1 VSPAVLVRFRLLV
14 LMSGL
19 GLNLI
24 APRVAAQTPS
34 PESYF
39 GFRMGSDSQVA
50 TAEGI
55 EEYFGLVA
63 ARSDRVELVDIGPTT
78 DGHRTIAAIISAPE
92 NLRNLDQIRSANQRL
107 ADPRR
112 LIGEEART
120 LIASH
125 KAVLMIGCSIHA
137 SEIGPTQAA
146 NELLYTLASSTEPE
160 ILRVLQDVVVI
171 LIPLLNPDGH
181 RRVVSWNQMM
191 KGTRYEGS
199 PMPWLYHRYAGHD
212 INRDAF
218 MMNLAESRNLARFMY
233 TSWHPQVFLSMHQM
247 DSNGPRMFVPPVS
260 DPIERNYDARI
271 WREAALLGSA
281 MAFELQRE
289 GRSGVVS
296 NALYDYYWPG
306 YEDSAPL
313 GHNTICL
320 LTEVA
325 GAKGGAGT
333 DTLLSGPSAGR
344 RNFSVDRPLI
354 NYPDPWPGGSWTPR
368 DVVDYNLT
376 ALRGLLRAV
385 ALYRQQIVQTFY
397 DLGQHAVEQGQR
409 GGPFAFIISSE
420 QHDRHATA
428 KLEELLLQGGIEVH
442 RALEAFRAD
451 GQSYPAGSDIILLA
465 QPFRAYVKTL
475 IERQDYPAVPGGAL
489 RPYDVAG
496 WTLPVQMGVDVR
508 TIEARFET
516 PNMRRLDAV
525 SVTPGAI
532 GGDPKPDHYLIDARG
547 NGGALVINR
556 LLTAGIKPR
565 WLSQEY
571 RANGHGFGPGSVVI
585 EGSKTARELAEGF
598 TKSLGVR
605 VEGVQGKL
613 GPEITRIGTVRV
625 ALYRPWTE
633 NADEGWTRWL
643 LERYEFQFA
652 NITDADVRAGNL
664 HRSYDAII
672 LPTAPPEL
680 LASGS
685 GADALPPQYAGGLG
699 EPGVAA
705 LKAFVAAGGTLICL
719 NQAGLFAIDRFE
731 LPVRD
736 VVREA
741 SADEFVCPGSILK
754 LDLDPLQPLS
764 YGMNPRTAGFF
775 SSSSAY
781 DIVPT
786 APGRRRADG
795 SSSEPTVDVVARYGT
810 SDILLS
816 GWLEGEQIIAGR
828 PAALVVRL
836 GKGRVVLLGF
846 AAQHRAQSHATFRLF
861 FNSIFTSTRDQ

>member
-1 VSPAVLVRFRLLV
+1 VSPAVLVRLRLL
-14 LMSGL
+14 LLTSGL
-19 GLNLI
+19 GLILI
-24 APRVAAQTPS
+24 APRVGAQTPS

-39 GFRMGSDSQVA
+39 GFRMGSDSRVA
-50 TAEGI
+50 TAESI

-78 DGHRTIAAIISAPE
+78 DGHRTIAAIVSAPE
-92 NLRNLDQIRSANQRL
+92 NLKNLDQIRSANQRL

-112 LIGEEART
+112 LTGDEARAV
-120 LIASH
+120 IASH

-137 SEIGPTQAA
+137 SEIGATQAA

-181 RRVVSWNQMM
+181 RRVVSWNQTV

-247 DSNGPRMFVPPVS
+247 DSSGPRMFVPPVS
-260 DPIERNYDARI
+260 DPIDRNYDARI

-296 NALYDYYWPG
+296 NAMYDYYWPG

-313 GHNTICL
+313 GHNTVCL

-325 GAKGGAGT
+325 SAKPSSGT
-333 DTLLSGPSAGR
+333 SLTEPSAGR
-344 RNFSVDRPLI
+344 RGFSADRPLI
-354 NYPDPWPGGSWTPR
+354 NYPDPWPGGPWTPR

-385 ALYRQQIVQTFY
+385 AIYRQQIVQTFY
-397 DLGQHAVEQGQR
+397 DLGQHAIEQGQR
-409 GGPFAFIISSE
+409 GGPFAFIISPE
-420 QHDRHATA
+420 QHDPQATA
-428 KLEELLLQGGIEVH
+428 KLEELLLQGGIEIH
-442 RALEAFRAD
+442 RALEAFRAE

-475 IERQDYPAVPGGAL
+475 IEPQDYPAVPGRAL

-496 WTLPVQMGVDVR
+496 WTLPAQMGVDVR

-516 PNMRRLDAV
+516 PNMRRLNAV
-525 SVTPGAI
+525 SVTPRAV
-532 GGDPKPDHYLIDARG
+532 GGDLKPDHYLIDARG

-556 LLTAGIKPR
+556 VLTAGIKPR

-571 RANGHGFGPGSVVI
+571 RANGYEFAPGSVVI
-585 EGSKTARELAEGF
+585 EGSKTAREVAEGF
-598 TKSLGVR
+598 AKSLGVR
-605 VEGVQGKL
+605 VEGVRGKL
-613 GPEITRIGTVRV
+613 GPENKRIGTARV
-625 ALYRPWTE
+625 ALYKPWTE

-643 LERYEFQFA
+643 LERYEFQFT

-680 LASGS
+680 LTSGS
-685 GADALPPQYAGGLG
+685 GADAVPPEYAGGLG
-699 EPGVAA
+699 EAGIAA

-731 LPVRD
+731 LPLRD

-786 APGRRRADG
+786 TTGTRRSDG
-795 SSSEPTVDVVARYGT
+795 ASVDATVDVVARYGR

-816 GWLEGEQIIAGR
+816 GWLEGEQVIAGR

-836 GKGRVVLLGF
+836 DKGRVVLLGF

>member
-1 VSPAVLVRFRLLV
+1 MSPALLGRLRVLLLT
-14 LMSGL
+14 SGL
-19 GLNLI
+19 GLILI

-50 TAEGI
+50 TADGI

-92 NLRNLDQIRSANQRL
+92 NLRNLDQIRSVNQRL

-112 LIGEEART
+112 LSGDEART

-137 SEIGPTQAA
+137 SEIGATQAA

-212 INRDAF
+212 INRDGF

-247 DSNGPRMFVPPVS
+247 DSSGPRMFVPPVS
-260 DPIERNYDARI
+260 DPIDRNYDARI

-313 GHNTICL
+313 GHNTVCL

-325 GAKGGAGT
+325 SAKAGAGT
-333 DTLLSGPSAGR
+333 GTVPSDLSAGR
-344 RNFSVDRPLI
+344 RNFSDRPLI

-385 ALYRQQIVQTFY
+385 AVYRQQIVQTFY
-397 DLGQHAVEQGQR
+397 DLGQHAIEQGQR
-409 GGPFAFIISSE
+409 GGPFAFIISPE
-420 QHDRHATA
+420 QHDPHATA
-428 KLEELLLQGGIEVH
+428 KLEELLLQGGIEIH
-442 RALEAFRAD
+442 RALEAFRAN
-451 GQSYPAGSDIILLA
+451 GQSYSAGSDIILLA
-465 QPFRAYVKTL
+465 QPFRAYAKTL

-496 WTLPVQMGVDVR
+496 WTLPAQMGVDVR
-508 TIEARFET
+508 TIDARFET
-516 PNMRRLDAV
+516 PSMRRLDAV
-525 SVTPGAI
+525 SVSPGAI
-532 GGDPKPDHYLIDARG
+532 EGNPKPDHYLIDARG

-556 LLTAGIKPR
+556 LLMAGIKPK

-571 RANGHGFGPGSVVI
+571 RANGHEFAPGSVVV
-585 EGSKTARELAEGF
+585 EGSKTARELAEGLA
-598 TKSLGVR
+598 KSLGVH

-613 GPEITRIGTVRV
+613 GPKLMRIGTARV
-625 ALYRPWTE
+625 ALYKPWIE

-643 LERYEFQFA
+643 LERYAFQFT

-664 HRSYDAII
+664 HRLYDAII
-672 LPTAPPEL
+672 LPTASPEL
-680 LASGS
+680 LASGN
-685 GADALPPQYAGGLG
+685 GADAVPPEYAGGLG
-699 EPGVAA
+699 ESGVAA

-741 SADEFVCPGSILK
+741 STDEFACPGSILK

-764 YGMNPRTAGFF
+764 YGMNPRTAAFF

-781 DIVPT
+781 DIVPA
-786 APGRRRADG
+786 APATRSADG
-795 SSSEPTVDVVARYGT
+795 SSMDNVDVVARYGT

-816 GWLEGEQIIAGR
+816 GWLEGEQVIAGR

>member
-1 VSPAVLVRFRLLV
+1 VLVRLRLLV

-19 GLNLI
+19 GLILI

-78 DGHRTIAAIISAPE
+78 DGHRTIAAIVSAPE
-92 NLRNLDQIRSANQRL
+92 NLRNLDQIRRANQRL

-160 ILRVLQDVVVI
+160 VLRVLQDVVVI

-191 KGTRYEGS
+191 KGTQYEGS

-247 DSNGPRMFVPPVS
+247 DSDGPRMFVPPVS

-281 MAFELQRE
+281 MAYELQRE

-325 GAKGGAGT
+325 SAKGGAGT
-333 DTLLSGPSAGR
+333 DTVLSGPSAGR
-344 RNFSVDRPLI
+344 RNFSDRPLI

-397 DLGQHAVEQGQR
+397 DLGQHAIEQGQR

-420 QHDRHATA
+420 QHDRHAAA
-428 KLEELLLQGGIEVH
+428 KLEELLLQGGVEVH

-475 IERQDYPAVPGGAL
+475 IERQDYPAVPGGAP

-571 RANGHGFGPGSVVI
+571 RANGHEFAPGSVVV
-585 EGSKTARELAEGF
+585 EGSQTARELAEGF
-598 TKSLGVR
+598 AKSLGVR

-613 GPEITRIGTVRV
+613 GPKSMRIGTARV
-625 ALYRPWTE
+625 ALYKPWTQ

-643 LERYEFQFA
+643 LEQYAFQFT

-672 LPTAPPEL
+672 LPTAPPEM

-685 GADALPPQYAGGLG
+685 GVDAVPPQYAGGLG
-699 EPGVAA
+699 ESGVAA

-786 APGRRRADG
+786 APERRRAD
-795 SSSEPTVDVVARYGT
+795 SSSLETTIDVVASYGT